1 MADKIDFQLLS
12 FGMRR
17 TGWIRFWI
25 QSILGVVVTSVLLFS
40 NVVSNDSEGQLSL
53 APGLSLTTVSLVLLF
68 LSLWQG
74 WLIVKTGRA
83 ISSNVRPSRGQ
94 TSKLIK
100 RGLVIDLLGI
110 LFGLIGYQALMGA
123 LFIQATQ
130 TQGIA
135 IATSSDVAITGLEI
149 LSVLSNTQVIA
160 AHFVGLCFS
169 LWLLRRIYKS

>member
-17 TGWIRFWI
+17 IGWIRFWL

-74 WLIVKTGRA
+74 WLIIKTGRA
-83 ISSNVRPSRGQ
+83 ISS
-94 TSKLIK
+94 KK
-100 RGLVIDLLGI
+100 
-110 LFGLIGYQALMGA
+110 
-123 LFIQATQ
+123 
-130 TQGIA
+130 
-135 IATSSDVAITGLEI
+135 
-149 LSVLSNTQVIA
+149 
-160 AHFVGLCFS
+160 
-169 LWLLRRIYKS
+169 

>member
-53 APGLSLTTVSLVLLF
+53 APGLSLTTVSLVFLF

-83 ISSNVRPSRGQ
+83 ISRP
-94 TSKLIK
+94 
-100 RGLVIDLLGI
+100 
-110 LFGLIGYQALMGA
+110 
-123 LFIQATQ
+123 
-130 TQGIA
+130 
-135 IATSSDVAITGLEI
+135 
-149 LSVLSNTQVIA
+149 
-160 AHFVGLCFS
+160 
-169 LWLLRRIYKS
+169 